1 MAAKKEKLSFEEAM
15 ERLEKISAELESGSI
30 GLERS
35 LEIYA
40 EGVSLLKECTKR
52 IEDAEKTVKSGK
64 TPAEE

>member
-40 EGVSLLKECTKR
+40 EGVALLKECTKR
-52 IEDAEKTVKSGK
+52 LEDAEKAVKSGK
-64 TPAEE
+64 TPAKE

>member
-52 IEDAEKTVKSGK
+52 LEDAESAVKSGK
-64 TPAEE
+64 TPAQE